1 MLKKMFAGKSD
12 KPLKILVSKLIQI
25 ITESN
30 KLKQGKKDMELG
42 TSKWSFYNIE
52 INDKVENS

>member
-1 MLKKMFAGKSD
+1 M
-12 KPLKILVSKLIQI
+12 IQI

-30 KLKQGKKDMELG
+30 KLKQGQKDMELD

-52 INDKVENS
+52 INDKVENSWFFVPIYSQHYLLTFCPI